1 MFNAPNDV
9 PGPPVQFGPPITPTD
24 VKAGEGFVGNGLPE
38 KDVFYYHPDHLGSTN
53 YVTGITGQITEHIE
67 TMAFG
72 EILFEE
78 HSSSFTTPYI
88 FTGLELDRETNL
100 TYASQRYL
108 DMKTSIFVGVDK
120 LAEKYPNFS
129 GYIYAMQ
136 NPIRLTDPTGMEP
149 VDERKIDITIP
160 ISSGYESNLQKL
172 LNINKIG
179 TAGINPGGDGGDSEL
194 NHAMHAG
201 GDYDQEDPPTKAQP
215 KPGEFVSP
223 QMEMNYKIN
232 EFALDAVMWVDGA
245 AELSAL
251 KWGLAKASVKGWFS
265 FGAKNAMAEG
275 KLANHLFKG
284 TGKLADT
291 AGNRALITKISNGKS
306 LGVDAYGK
314 SWYAKTLGN
323 GTQIYSYTQNGIIKG
338 AGLNQTPVN
347 IIARYGLK

>member
-1 MFNAPNDV
+1 PNDV

-172 LNINKIG
+172 LNINKTG
-179 TAGINPGGDGGDSEL
+179 TAGINPGGDRDDSGL
-194 NHAMHAG
+194 NHAIHPSDSYEDVDQDGRKVTKQSLGIKKGDSSETMMGKLMKGMKPGDYIDG
-201 GDYDQEDPPTKAQP
+201 GDLDFLNSKIGLILDKATMSPNGTLQLDRTFAGRMAGVGTDAKLSIKPQTLNGMKGYDFKLTGVSTTKIYTS
-215 KPGEFVSP
+215 GFVNDNKLYFY
-223 QMEMNYKIN
+223 EK
-232 EFALDAVMWVDGA
+232 
-245 AELSAL
+245 
-251 KWGLAKASVKGWFS
+251 
-265 FGAKNAMAEG
+265 G
-275 KLANHLFKG
+275 KLFSAP
-284 TGKLADT
+284 
-291 AGNRALITKISNGKS
+291 
-306 LGVDAYGK
+306 
-314 SWYAKTLGN
+314 
-323 GTQIYSYTQNGIIKG
+323 IK
-338 AGLNQTPVN
+338 
-347 IIARYGLK
+347 